1 MTAPLDPMNGL
12 AAREMAFKQGN
23 LRLRPAST
31 HPGLLACARS
41 DDDGPVLSYI
51 MLEGTHVTAM
61 VNFRPRMPV
70 VDGIPAY
77 NIELAVPEDRRGGGR
92 GKEAVGAALL
102 ELRHELARA
111 GVFKFDIEAIV
122 ETDNP
127 ASMRIAEETISENAV
142 PTMDQYSG
150 KRAFRYL
157 RRLDSPDPPPEA

>member
-1 MTAPLDPMNGL
+1 M
-12 AAREMAFKQGN
+12 
-23 LRLRPAST
+23 
-31 HPGLLACARS
+31 
-41 DDDGPVLSYI
+41 
-51 MLEGTHVTAM
+51 
-61 VNFRPRMPV
+61 
-70 VDGIPAY
+70 
-77 NIELAVPEDRRGGGR
+77 PEDRRGGGR

-102 ELRHELARA
+102 ELRHELASA